1 MEGSYSA
8 WANPDLAGASVHSCR
23 VPQPLRCGSG
33 SLTCERHP
41 TYDAGHGCSPASA
54 EAEDTTSQTAHY
66 CCVQGPTLT
75 MRVHEYALIKIVMVT
90 LLRPQQP
97 TSV

>member
-1 MEGSYSA
+1 M
-8 WANPDLAGASVHSCR
+8 
-23 VPQPLRCGSG
+23 
-33 SLTCERHP
+33 
-41 TYDAGHGCSPASA
+41 
-54 EAEDTTSQTAHY
+54 SQTAHY